1 MSLPCSAKDCF
12 MCQLENRQIKESFKF
27 DSRDKIR
34 RKNSK
39 KNTKIIFLINIV
51 IGIVFLLLL
60 FNLFGRKK

>member
-27 DSRDKIR
+27 DARDQIR
-34 RKNSK
+34 KKNSK
-39 KNTKIIFLINIV
+39 KNTKIIFLLNIV
-51 IGIVFLLLL
+51 ISIVFLLLL